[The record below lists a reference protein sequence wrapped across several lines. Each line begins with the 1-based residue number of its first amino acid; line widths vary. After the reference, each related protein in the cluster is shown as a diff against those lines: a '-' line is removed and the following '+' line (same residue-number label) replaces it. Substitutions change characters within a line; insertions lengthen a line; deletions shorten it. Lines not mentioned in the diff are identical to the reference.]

1 MAVSSSGITLRLSR
15 IQISGSVG
23 ATSPY
28 LHLCSASRKIVII
41 SDVSPI
47 RIGSMIHAAFSV
59 IAATRTLISP
69 DSGRS
74 IRVPLG
80 IVWIGR
86 WEFMD
91 IFRDVLRQLE
101 VSFLFDDIEWASDHL
116 LMDIGDVESDETERH
131 EYDSYHDRI
140 DHDDDADVG
149 ESVVCDSYLV
159 DKLEEERDKS
169 KEYDEKSHISN
180 QLEWER

>member
-1 MAVSSSGITLRLSR
+1 MAASSSGITLRLSK

-23 ATSPY
+23 STSPY

-47 RIGSMIHAAFSV
+47 RIGSMIHVAFSV
-59 IAATRTLISP
+59 MAAISTLISP

-91 IFRDVLRQLE
+91 IVRDVLRYLE
-101 VSFLFDDIEWASDHL
+101 VSFLFYDIEWAGDHRL
-116 LMDIGDVESDETERH
+116 VDIG
-131 EYDSYHDRI
+131 
-140 DHDDDADVG
+140 
-149 ESVVCDSYLV
+149 
-159 DKLEEERDKS
+159 
-169 KEYDEKSHISN
+169 
-180 QLEWER
+180 